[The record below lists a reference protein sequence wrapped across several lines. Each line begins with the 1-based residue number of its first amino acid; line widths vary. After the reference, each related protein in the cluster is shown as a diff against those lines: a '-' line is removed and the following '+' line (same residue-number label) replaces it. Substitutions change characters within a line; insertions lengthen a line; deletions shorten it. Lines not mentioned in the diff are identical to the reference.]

1 MSKALAINP
10 DIGLRDILEV
20 SQDNNY
26 DIVYSP
32 VLQGPGNSVGG
43 TFIKPSA
50 AHAGATT
57 SFSKN
62 GGDPNAL
69 PGDASVE
76 QLESFQSQFNQA
88 NGTGQKGMCL
98 LRKNGGDIVP
108 VSYRAGLYSEY
119 AGNGEVV
126 NGTEGM
132 GIDAVMDRYVQM
144 TGDAV
149 NFPAVY

>member
-88 NGTGQKGMCL
+88 NGTGQEGMAL
-98 LRKNGGDIVP
+98 LQTNSGEYKP
-108 VSYRAGLYSEY
+108 MSYRAALYAEY
-119 AGNGEVV
+119 ADNGQVV
-126 NGTEGM
+126 SGTEGASLDM
-132 GIDAVMDRYVQM
+132 VMDRYVQLS
-144 TGDAV
+144 GDPV
-149 NFPAVY
+149 NFPAIY

>member
-10 DIGLRDILEV
+10 DIGLREILEV
-20 SQDNNY
+20 SQDNSY

-57 SFSKN
+57 DFDN
-62 GGDPNAL
+62 PNAL

-76 QLESFQSQFNQA
+76 QLKNFQSQFNQSM
-88 NGTGQKGMCL
+88 GTGQEGMCL
-98 LRKNGGDIVP
+98 LRKNGGEVVP
-108 VSYRAGLYSEY
+108 VSLRAGMYAEY

-126 NGTEGM
+126 EGTEGL
-132 GIDAVMDRYVQM
+132 GIDRVMDKYVQV
-144 TGDAV
+144 TGNPV
-149 NFPAVY
+149 NFPAIY